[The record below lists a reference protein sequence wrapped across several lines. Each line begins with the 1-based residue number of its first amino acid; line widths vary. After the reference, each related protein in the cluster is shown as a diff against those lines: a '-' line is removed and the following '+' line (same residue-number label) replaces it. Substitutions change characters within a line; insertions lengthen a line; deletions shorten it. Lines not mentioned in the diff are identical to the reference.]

1 VVFQG
6 ALVREQ
12 GVTFAIVIVKS
23 HVLQA
28 PNQAGSAITSFQ
40 PLFPGTPLVLMAQ
53 DHQGVPTYYGRKD
66 LVNFLSRVP
75 MGSIPWKEYRT
86 N

>member
-12 GVTFAIVIVKS
+12 GATFAIVIVKP
-23 HVLQA
+23 HVLQV
-28 PNQAGSAITSFQ
+28 PDQARAAITSFQ
-40 PLFPGTPLVLMAQ
+40 PLFPGAPIVLMAQ
-53 DHQGVPTYYGRKD
+53 NHQGVPTYYGRQD

-75 MGSIPWKEYRT
+75 IGSIPWKEYRT